1 MGRETMKINKRSPW
15 TAAEIERY
23 LADSIIPM
31 RIATVT
37 NDFPT
42 LLSIWYVYDAE
53 QELLLGAC
61 HETSRLAKDLLKNN
75 KCSFEIAPNKPPYKG
90 VRGHATVEF
99 SREGT
104 GDILSKLIERYLGS
118 VESGLASWLLSR
130 VEQEYI
136 LKISPTWITAWDY
149 SGRMD

>member
-1 MGRETMKINKRSPW
+1 MKINKKSPW
-15 TAAEIERY
+15 TIVEIEHF
-23 LADSIIPM
+23 LEESTIPM

-53 QELLLGAC
+53 QEMLLGAC
-61 HETSRLAKDLLKNN
+61 HETSRLARDLLKNN
-75 KCSFEIAPNKPPYKG
+75 KCSFEIAPNEPPYKG
-90 VRGHATVEF
+90 VRGQATVEF

-104 GDILSKLIERYLGS
+104 GDILSKLIERYLGN
-118 VESGLASWLLSR
+118 VESGLARWLLSR

-136 LKISPTWITAWDY
+136 LKINPTWITAWDY
-149 SGRMD
+149 SDRMN